1 MKTFAS
7 VDSLIEHMEILAP
20 SSMFPEL
27 HLVDSTLVLE
37 ETTALS
43 EIHLKEFQGRSSCPT
58 SSSFSP
64 IFSDYVSFSTLR
76 SIKFSESE
84 LSI

>member
-64 IFSDYVSFSTLR
+64 FRLNFLFSL
-76 SIKFSESE
+76 KKGLGME
-84 LSI
+84 LNI